1 MQVFV
6 ACGIGSGSGKR
17 KSEEDPFRKPKP
29 GMWHIMENH
38 FNDGKPI
45 DLDQLSLSLSLSLF
59 VLLLSKL
66 QALSLNFDEDHAR

>member
-6 ACGIGSGSGKR
+6 ACGIGSGSG

-38 FNDGKPI
+38 FNGGIPVN
-45 DLDQLSLSLSLSLF
+45 LDQLFISPSLYF
-59 VLLLSKL
+59 TYYIIIIFHVDVG
-66 QALSLNFDEDHAR
+66 FE